1 MRDEAEEATYS
12 RTGNSRLRRTR
23 CGCALL
29 LKMTFFI
36 LGKLTFNVG
45 GGGGRGNRLVGGGS
59 GGKDGCDDD
68 CLEGLHG

>member
-1 MRDEAEEATYS
+1 MRDKAEEATYS
-12 RTGNSRLRRTR
+12 RPGNSRLRRTI

-45 GGGGRGNRLVGGGS
+45 GGGRGNRLVGGGS
-59 GGKDGCDDD
+59 GGKNCGDDD